1 MRASVPGAFEE
12 RDFAFWGWGWMGIDS
27 LRIDQLKMVSFPNW
41 MEIVIRHII
50 ITVLA
55 VSGEK
60 CDSKPS
66 YTQKDFTSLSL
77 LPCVLGGPV
86 Y

>member
-1 MRASVPGAFEE
+1 
-12 RDFAFWGWGWMGIDS
+12 MGIDS

-41 MEIVIRHII
+41 MEIVIRHVM
-50 ITVLA
+50 ITVFA

-60 CDSKPS
+60 FDSKLN

>member
-1 MRASVPGAFEE
+1 
-12 RDFAFWGWGWMGIDS
+12 MGIDS

-41 MEIVIRHII
+41 MEIVTRHII
-50 ITVLA
+50 ITVFA

-60 CDSKPS
+60 FDSKPS
-66 YTQKDFTSLSL
+66 YTPKDFTSLSL
-77 LPCVLGGPV
+77 LPCVIGGLV

>member
-1 MRASVPGAFEE
+1 
-12 RDFAFWGWGWMGIDS
+12 MGIDS
-27 LRIDQLKMVSFPNW
+27 LRIDQRKMVSFPNW
-41 MEIVIRHII
+41 MEIVIRHVI
-50 ITVLA
+50 ITVFA

-60 CDSKPS
+60 FDSKPS
-66 YTQKDFTSLSL
+66 YTQEDFTLLSL

>member
-1 MRASVPGAFEE
+1 MRGILPFGGGG
-12 RDFAFWGWGWMGIDS
+12 RDRGTES

-41 MEIVIRHII
+41 IEIVIRHII
-50 ITVLA
+50 ITVFA

-60 CDSKPS
+60 FDSKPS
-66 YTQKDFTSLSL
+66 YTQKGFTSLSL